1 MKTLLSILVIGFGI
15 IFSDSFS
22 FSNPED
28 SHGGRCTGS
37 ANCSACSN
45 CSRCGHCGSGGTCGV
60 CSGSSSGRNF
70 YSVPRKKH
78 KTSSYRS
85 YSTSSS
91 DFYSSEKKMKTK
103 KESAPKVK
111 HYNMDGER
119 KGIVK
124 TITDIANIRKLPAKN
139 AKIIEKVT
147 KGTELILLQNSGKW
161 LKVKVKKSGKTGFVY
176 YKNVK

>member
-1 MKTLLSILVIGFGI
+1 
-15 IFSDSFS
+15 
-22 FSNPED
+22 
-28 SHGGRCTGS
+28 
-37 ANCSACSN
+37 
-45 CSRCGHCGSGGTCGV
+45 
-60 CSGSSSGRNF
+60 
-70 YSVPRKKH
+70 
-78 KTSSYRS
+78 
-85 YSTSSS
+85 
-91 DFYSSEKKMKTK
+91 MKTK

-139 AKIIEKVT
+139 AKIIEKVA

-161 LKVKVKKSGKTGFVY
+161 LKVKVTKSGKTGFVY